1 MVPDRS
7 AHLIAEHNLMSSLG
21 ANQQSLDLQPLVTI
35 IDLPQLQCCL
45 WGGVQDKYDGIETDV
60 D

>member
-1 MVPDRS
+1 
-7 AHLIAEHNLMSSLG
+7 MSSLG
-21 ANQQSLDLQPLVTI
+21 ANPQSLDLQPLVTI